1 MIKEIE
7 NEKKHLTRFLNVM
20 WNEGQEERMR

>member
-1 MIKEIE
+1 MTKEIK

-20 WNEGQEERMR
+20 WNEGQGERMR